1 MEDFEPEEFREMQ
14 QMYVNHTLNEL
25 SSIIKEENI
34 ESLRTF
40 GHNIKGSGG
49 MYGFDSISQ
58 IGSTIEL
65 AALSYNYS
73 LINSNVPSDDPLST
87 TIISEALKV

>member
-14 QMYVNHTLNEL
+14 QMYVNHTLSEL
-25 SSIIKEENI
+25 SDIMQVENV

-49 MYGFDSISQ
+49 MYGYDSISK
-58 IGSTIEL
+58 IGSIIEQ
-65 AALSYNYS
+65 AALSNNYS
-73 LINSNVPSDDPLST
+73 LIKSNLTELDTLLRK
-87 TIISEALKV
+87 IKLQEKF

>member
-14 QMYVNHTLNEL
+14 QMYVNHTLSEL
-25 SSIIKEENI
+25 SDIMQVENV

-49 MYGFDSISQ
+49 MYGYDSISQ
-58 IGSTIEL
+58 IGSTIEQ
-65 AALSYNYS
+65 AALSNNYS
-73 LINSNVPSDDPLST
+73 LIKSNLTELDTLLRK
-87 TIISEALKV
+87 IKLQEKF

>member
-14 QMYVNHTLNEL
+14 QMYVNHTLSEL
-25 SSIIKEENI
+25 SDIMQVENI

-49 MYGFDSISQ
+49 MYGYDSISQ
-58 IGSTIEL
+58 IGSTIEQ
-65 AALSYNYS
+65 AALSNNYS
-73 LINSNVPSDDPLST
+73 LIKSNLTELDNLLRK
-87 TIISEALKV
+87 IKLQEKF

>member
-25 SSIIKEENI
+25 SNIIKEENI

-49 MYGFDSISQ
+49 MYGYDSISE
-58 IGSTIEL
+58 IGSIIEQ
-65 AALSYNYS
+65 AALSNNYS
-73 LINSNVPSDDPLST
+73 IIKSNLAELNILLT
-87 TIISEALKV
+87 NIKLQEKF

>member
-14 QMYVNHTLNEL
+14 QMYVNHTLSEL
-25 SSIIKEENI
+25 SGIMQVENI

-49 MYGFDSISQ
+49 MYGYDSISQ
-58 IGSTIEL
+58 IGSTIEQ
-65 AALSYNYS
+65 AALSNNYS
-73 LINSNVPSDDPLST
+73 LIKSNLTELDNLLRK
-87 TIISEALKV
+87 IKLQEKF

>member
-14 QMYVNHTLNEL
+14 QMYVNHTLSEL
-25 SSIIKEENI
+25 SDIMQVENI

-49 MYGFDSISQ
+49 MYGYDSISQ
-58 IGSTIEL
+58 IGSTIEQ
-65 AALSYNYS
+65 AALSNNYS
-73 LINSNVPSDDPLST
+73 LIKSNLTELDTLLRK
-87 TIISEALKV
+87 IKLQEKF